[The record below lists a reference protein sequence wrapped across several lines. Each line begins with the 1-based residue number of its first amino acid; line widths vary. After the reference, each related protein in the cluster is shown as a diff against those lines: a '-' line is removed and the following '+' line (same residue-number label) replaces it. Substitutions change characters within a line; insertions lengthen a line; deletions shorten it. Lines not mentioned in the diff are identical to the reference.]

1 MANKILDSFKII
13 KNIERN
19 TQEYNSTRAKKQK
32 NPAATTTRS
41 SSDYVTQIAKDYVE
55 LKGTYESIFKDPE
68 KKAATV
74 DSEQVFTE
82 QKVTS
87 DLLKKIIRESL
98 KK

>member
-1 MANKILDSFKII
+1 MANKIIDSFKII

-32 NPAATTTRS
+32 NPTATTTRS
-41 SSDYVTQIAKDYVE
+41 PSDYVTQIAKDYVE
-55 LKGTYESIFKDPE
+55 LKSTYESIFKDPE
-68 KKAATV
+68 KKSATV
-74 DSEQVFTE
+74 DSKQVFTE

-87 DLLKKIIRESL
+87 DLLKKIFKETL